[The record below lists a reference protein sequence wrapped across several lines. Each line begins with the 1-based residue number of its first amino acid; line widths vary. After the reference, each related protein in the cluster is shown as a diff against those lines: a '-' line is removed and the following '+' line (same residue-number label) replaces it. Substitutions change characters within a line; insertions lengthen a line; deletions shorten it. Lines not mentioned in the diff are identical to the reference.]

1 MFQISANFLLLLIS
15 KNNIL
20 ISKNILLPMD
30 WNTSGIKC
38 PLTSLALTH
47 YFDLLIITDMLAV
60 WLNLEKGLIH
70 WVVFSN
76 LARV

>member
-1 MFQISANFLLLLIS
+1 
-15 KNNIL
+15 
-20 ISKNILLPMD
+20 MD
-30 WNTSGIKC
+30 TSWNTSGIKC